1 MNRSRIGWTLCIIG
15 IIAAGAAR
23 VDAQDYH
30 GKLTVGVYRA
40 DGASTTDLNV
50 RYSAGDWTGWIGWY
64 GPQSEIRQS
73 RAGIEYDLKRPWL
86 VLVPSMQVASQS
98 FVGGSVYS
106 EVGTSLYVVAGAS
119 RTNLKPYANLTF
131 DPNESWQLGG
141 GAHLGKSDSVAAFA
155 IWDNRLHTGQ
165 QNSHLA
171 IRHYLAH
178 SHRLTVDVSYK
189 SGHDDQGVYVRGAA
203 EAMEYDWHRWFVKV
217 ARDQHVN
224 YSAAT
229 MWRVGGGVR
238 F

>member
-1 MNRSRIGWTLCIIG
+1 MNRALIACTIAVVATAASR
-15 IIAAGAAR
+15 AE
-23 VDAQDYH
+23 AQDYH
-30 GKLTVGVYRA
+30 GKVSVGVYRA
-40 DGASTTDLNV
+40 AGESTTDLNV
-50 RYSAGDWTGWIGWY
+50 RYSSGDWTGWVGWY
-64 GPQSEIRQS
+64 GPQSDVRQS

-86 VLVPSMQVASQS
+86 MLVPSLQIASQS

-106 EVGTSLYVVAGAS
+106 EVGKSLYVVAGTS

-141 GAHLGKSDSVAAFA
+141 GAHLGKSDSIAAFA

-178 SHRLTVDVSYK
+178 SQRLTIDLSYK
-189 SGHDDQGVYVRGAA
+189 SGHGDEGAYVRGAA
-203 EAMEYDWHRWFVKV
+203 EAMEYDWHRWFVKL

-224 YSAAT
+224 YTPAT

>member
-40 DGASTTDLNV
+40 DGASTTDLNL
-50 RYSAGDWTGWIGWY
+50 RYSARDWTGWVGWY

-106 EVGTSLYVVAGAS
+106 EVGTSLYVVAGVS

-155 IWDNRLHTGQ
+155 IWDNRLHTSQ
-165 QNSHLA
+165 QNSHVA

>member
-1 MNRSRIGWTLCIIG
+1 VNRALIPLT
-15 IIAAGAAR
+15 IALVAASASHLE
-23 VDAQDYH
+23 AQDYR
-30 GKLTVGVYRA
+30 GKVTVGVYRA
-40 DGASTTDLNV
+40 AGESTTDLNV
-50 RYSAGDWTGWIGWY
+50 RYSAGDWTGWVGWY
-64 GPQSEIRQS
+64 GPQSDVRQS

-86 VLVPSMQVASQS
+86 VLVPSMQIASQS
-98 FVGGSVYS
+98 FVGGSMYS
-106 EVGTSLYVVAGAS
+106 EVGTSLYVVAGVS

-141 GAHLGKSDSVAAFA
+141 GAHLGKSDSIAAFA

-171 IRHYLAH
+171 IRHYLPH
-178 SHRLTVDVSYK
+178 SRRLTIDLSYK
-189 SGHDDQGVYVRGAA
+189 SGHGDEGAYVRGTA
-203 EAMEYDWHRWFVKV
+203 EAMEYDWHRWFVKL

-224 YSAAT
+224 YSPAT